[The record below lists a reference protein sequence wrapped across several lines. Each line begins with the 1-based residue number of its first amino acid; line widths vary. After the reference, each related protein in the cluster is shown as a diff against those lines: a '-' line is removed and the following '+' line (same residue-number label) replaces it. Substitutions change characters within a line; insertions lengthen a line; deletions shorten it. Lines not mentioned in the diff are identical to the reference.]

1 MSNKVEEYYIC
12 IDFTLLPVHTVGT
25 INGCLSIII
34 AWLHTLS
41 SDLLI
46 KEKTQRQDPI
56 SKHEGR
62 GCKSLFS
69 LVSNQSSPIA
79 FCYGAQTKQPTLPIL
94 GSQSHK
100 IEFWWNRYPPTLV
113 SAAPSIREV
122 EQHTDSYS
130 ELRLRQGQRPVC
142 SSCQTQLSLGE
153 EMVQWVSNFT
163 APSPRTNS
171 WTGKAERT
179 IKHLFFTYEF
189 ILRMHCYI
197 SISRLISIFI
207 SSRSLSL
214 GSFEGLR
221 SYLLQC
227 RITRLLH
234 EHCKLLSPFSFTLWH
249 GIGMLGW
256 VLISMCHS
264 IDNDS
269 INHLC
274 ICAGISAEGQ

>member
-1 MSNKVEEYYIC
+1 MQAR
-12 IDFTLLPVHTVGT
+12 LLLRSLRGWERERRVFDAQG
-25 INGCLSIII
+25 
-34 AWLHTLS
+34 
-41 SDLLI
+41 
-46 KEKTQRQDPI
+46 RQWR
-56 SKHEGR
+56 H
-62 GCKSLFS
+62 
-69 LVSNQSSPIA
+69 
-79 FCYGAQTKQPTLPIL
+79 
-94 GSQSHK
+94 
-100 IEFWWNRYPPTLV
+100 
-113 SAAPSIREV
+113 
-122 EQHTDSYS
+122 
-130 ELRLRQGQRPVC
+130 LRQGQRPVC

-234 EHCKLLSPFSFTLWH
+234 EHCKLLSPFSFTL
-249 GIGMLGW
+249 
-256 VLISMCHS
+256 
-264 IDNDS
+264 
-269 INHLC
+269 
-274 ICAGISAEGQ
+274 